1 MVALVDVDVELDV
14 VLDVVDDS
22 REDIVVDVDGA
33 CDKDVDG
40 DWFEPSP
47 DPGNNAREEVG
58 DWFEPSPDPG
68 NNARE
73 EVGSRAK
80 LVLLVVD
87 DLYEVEDR
95 CA

>member
-1 MVALVDVDVELDV
+1 VVALVDVDVELDV

-58 DWFEPSPDPG
+58 
-68 NNARE
+68 
-73 EVGSRAK
+73 SRAK